1 MKRTW
6 GEYLA
11 TVILAIG
18 AALLVRSFVLT
29 AFKVPTGSMRPALLP
44 GDFVFVDRLSYLF
57 FSDPQPGEL
66 VALRGIQGTDVSYL
80 KRIIGVE
87 GDKIEFKQG
96 ILYLND
102 QPAQYFPTQSQT
114 EIPNPEIFQAV
125 TEVLPFGQ
133 HELLVRK
140 DVAKSQFGPLV
151 VPPGE
156 VFLLGDNRDT
166 SEDSRFWGTVPLNQI
181 FGRVLLVWMSIE
193 PPRESGKKNPR
204 IRWNRIFYVPN

>member
-11 TVILAIG
+11 TILLAVG
-18 AALLVRSFVLT
+18 AALLVRSFVMT

-44 GDFVFVDRLSYLF
+44 GDFVFVNRLTFLF
-57 FSDPQPGEL
+57 FDQPRPGQL
-66 VALRGIQGTDVSYL
+66 VALKGIEGSEVSYL

-87 GDKIEFKQG
+87 GDKVELKDG

-102 QPAQYFPTQSQT
+102 QPAKYLEMSEQSKV
-114 EIPNPEIFQAV
+114 PNPEVFKV
-125 TEVLPFGQ
+125 VNEVLPFGE
-133 HELLVRK
+133 HEILVRK
-140 DVAKSQFGPLV
+140 DLQSADFGPLI

-166 SEDSRFWGTVPLNQI
+166 SEDSRFWGTVPLTHI
-181 FGRVLLVWMSIE
+181 FGKVSLIWMSLE
-193 PPRESGKKNPR
+193 PTKESGRRNPR
-204 IRWNRIFYVPN
+204 IRWERLFKLPL